1 MRAVEVEK
9 KRRLLD
15 GFFVVDEVFLRFEK
29 FDGRMS
35 PVVRRLVL
43 DRGDAVAALVFNTT
57 TRRLLFVNQFRCP
70 TVEKGPGWVVEVVAG
85 MVDAGETPE
94 TAVRREILE
103 EIGFKVARLEPI
115 STFYVSPGGST
126 ERVFLYYAEVDD
138 AGKVEPGGGVVAED
152 EDLELV
158 ERDLAEALREVETGK
173 IVDAK
178 TILALFWLK
187 LRGDATTGRNG
198 KTAAPPRS

>member
-1 MRAVEVEK
+1 MKAVKVES

-15 GFFVVDEVFLRFEK
+15 DFFEVDEVFLRFEK
-29 FDGRMS
+29 FDGQMS
-35 PVVRRLVL
+35 AAVRRLIL
-43 DRGDAVAALVFNTT
+43 DRGDAVAALVFNTAT
-57 TRRLLFVNQFRCP
+57 QRLILVNQFRCP
-70 TVEKGPGWVVEVVAG
+70 TVEKGPGWITEIVAG

-94 TAVRREILE
+94 TAVRREIMEEVGFNVAKLE
-103 EIGFKVARLEPI
+103 RI

-138 AGKVEPGGGVVAED
+138 AGKVEAGGGVVAED

-158 ERDLAEALREVETGK
+158 EFDLAAALREVAAGG

-178 TILALFWLK
+178 TILALYWLENRM
-187 LRGDATTGRNG
+187 LRGG
-198 KTAAPPRS
+198 